1 MNGEKNGF
9 FSAYLQEQEAAT
21 FSPLLA
27 MIEKNLCFME
37 MEWGKKKKNRVLTLT
52 FRYIYTFPSARQAL
66 MFQDSRT

>member
-37 MEWGKKKKNRVLTLT
+37 MEWEKKN
-52 FRYIYTFPSARQAL
+52 PS
-66 MFQDSRT
+66 SHS